1 MGGIAGFFLGF
12 TLYNFLFALW
22 LKNTVLLA
30 VSSVGGAAILGYVS
44 YVYERRLISIL
55 TAILGAYAL
64 IRGIAVFAGK
74 YPNEIMIY

>member
-1 MGGIAGFFLGF
+1 M
-12 TLYNFLFALW
+12 
-22 LKNTVLLA
+22 A